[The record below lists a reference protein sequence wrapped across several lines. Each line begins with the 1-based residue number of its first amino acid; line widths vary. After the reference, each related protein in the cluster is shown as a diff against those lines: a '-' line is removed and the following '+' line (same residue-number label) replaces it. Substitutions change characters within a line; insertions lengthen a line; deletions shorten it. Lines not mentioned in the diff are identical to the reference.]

1 MSKPTRQYLAL
12 FSQHLTLLFG
22 LMPMLVSTPIF
33 AQQVDMVASQDGHA
47 MVQDVIRPGAQIEFG
62 EDQDKVYRAV
72 KNGDIRPFSDL
83 YATVEKDLYG
93 RIIKVELEEDDN
105 EWIYELKILFD
116 NSVLKVEYDAA
127 TLEMLEVRGRNFNKA
142 LKTQR

>member
-1 MSKPTRQYLAL
+1 MSKPTR
-12 FSQHLTLLFG
+12 SQHLTLLFG
-22 LMPMLVSTPIF
+22 LIPMLASAPIF
-33 AQQVDMVASQDGHA
+33 AQQLDMVASQDDHA
-47 MVQDVIRPGAQIEFG
+47 MVQDVVKPGTQIEFG

-72 KNGDIRPFSDL
+72 QNGHIRPFSDL

-142 LKTQR
+142 LKTQQ